1 MVKSR
6 ILLLF
11 AWWLTLI
18 ESVDEIIVKTASSPD
33 LFLVRDGVRHKVPD
47 FDTFLSSGYTDTDIK
62 EISNEELAAIPTK
75 CEHQ

>member
-47 FDTFLSSGYTDTDIK
+47 FDTFLRSGYNTADVKDISEK
-62 EISNEELAAIPTK
+62 ELAAIPTK
-75 CEHQ
+75 CEYQ